1 MEQIYNAE
9 IINNQ
14 IFWLNDMSR
23 LINKDIKY
31 NVRVIIE
38 NKEETERTGKD
49 LIEFFRKSPLYGV
62 ELDLIRDRDYPREIE
77 L

>member
-1 MEQIYNAE
+1 MEQIYNDE